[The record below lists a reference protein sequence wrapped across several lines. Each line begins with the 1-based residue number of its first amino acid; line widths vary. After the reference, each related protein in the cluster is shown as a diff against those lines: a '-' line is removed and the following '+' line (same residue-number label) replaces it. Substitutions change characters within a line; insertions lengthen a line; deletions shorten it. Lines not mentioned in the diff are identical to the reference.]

1 MTFLIPD
8 AEDLIG
14 GIRNEEG
21 HQIESGHSTPLI
33 DDLEI
38 EFFEDEGMEEGAGVT
53 DLINKTVQVL
63 RRDLYWFRI
72 SAREAELMEPVEPW
86 DEG

>member
-1 MTFLIPD
+1 MVCAGSRAGVCARCCGVVLSRD
-8 AEDLIG
+8 A
-14 GIRNEEG
+14 
-21 HQIESGHSTPLI
+21 P
-33 DDLEI
+33 
-38 EFFEDEGMEEGAGVT
+38 FEDEGMEEGAGVT